1 MKNMLIKAAAG
12 LGLMGLT
19 AAVWATEAC
28 CGDLACCLEHLACC
42 LS

>member
-1 MKNMLIKAAAG
+1 MKHTLIKAAAG

-19 AAVWATEAC
+19 AAVWAAEGC

-42 LS
+42 LN